1 MSSQDHLNSNF
12 SISPFHTALNLFPS
26 SSLIDYRAKKQK
38 VSREMM
44 KAEENYERFS
54 LVVYI

>member
-12 SISPFHTALNLFPS
+12 SISLFHTALNLFPS
-26 SSLIDYRAKKQK
+26 SSLIENRAKKI
-38 VSREMM
+38 SREMM
-44 KAEENYERFS
+44 KTEENYERFS